1 MSEARAVSFRIDTEM
16 LAALNSLAAAAQ
28 RDRSFLL
35 NEAVKSYIELQTYH
49 DEIVRAG
56 IRAATE
62 GKYSATAAMR
72 KCLAKLTGK
81 RPPTR

>member
-56 IRAATE
+56 ISAATE
-62 GKYSATAAMR
+62 GKYSETAAMR
-72 KCLAKLTGK
+72 KRLAKLTGK